1 MEKSQQKQQE
11 LSTASSTKAKVVA
24 VDEALP
30 LILWVPLF
38 LEKKGYIVDTTV
50 YQDNKSAILLE
61 ENGRKSADR
70 HMRALN
76 V

>member
-1 MEKSQQKQQE
+1 
-11 LSTASSTKAKVVA
+11 
-24 VDEALP
+24 
-30 LILWVPLF
+30 VPLF

-61 ENGRKSADR
+61 ENGRKSEDR

>member
-1 MEKSQQKQQE
+1 
-11 LSTASSTKAKVVA
+11 
-24 VDEALP
+24 
-30 LILWVPLF
+30 
-38 LEKKGYIVDTTV
+38 V